1 MFDSLIV
8 LYVHVYCIHVCYSIS
23 YGSTLFFSSD
33 DQHTSWCVL
42 LGEIKHVLSFFF
54 DLVICGASCLVLR
67 SWAQHN
73 FTAEH
78 VGNCTYVLGWDVV
91 LVMSGRQVCRNTCRF
106 ACKTRSTH
114 SKNEMESEYVWCF
127 VNSYPPELENEIP
140 IMRKMFVNV
149 ETRLGSLPSNCPHFI
164 FGALGL
170 LSL

>member
-23 YGSTLFFSSD
+23 YGSTLFFSSH
-33 DQHTSWCVL
+33 DQYTSWCVL

-78 VGNCTYVLGWDVV
+78 VGNCTYVLG
-91 LVMSGRQVCRNTCRF
+91 
-106 ACKTRSTH
+106 
-114 SKNEMESEYVWCF
+114 
-127 VNSYPPELENEIP
+127 
-140 IMRKMFVNV
+140 
-149 ETRLGSLPSNCPHFI
+149 
-164 FGALGL
+164 
-170 LSL
+170 